1 MNAKVQTIKAMR
13 RGFYCLR
20 LDGVQRPGHFLDK
33 STAEYATQ
41 FSDDTLTQLQE
52 KANER
57 VGCTF
62 GVIWQKD
69 LEDLAESVGS

>member
-1 MNAKVQTIKAMR
+1 MNTQAQTIEAMP

-20 LDGVQRPGHFLDK
+20 IGGIQRPGQFLDK

-41 FSDDTLTQLQE
+41 FDDATLMQLQD

-69 LEDLAESVGS
+69 LEDLFEPVKP